1 MPKSKANGRP
11 TLELE
16 GVDVLSLATFR
27 ALRDVMR
34 MHRHAMAKRFAAKG
48 AHMGQAACLR
58 VLDGNDG
65 CTQRDMADILHVSRP
80 SITGILQVV
89 EKSGAIIRKPDDAD
103 QRLTRVYLTD
113 KGRAMAAELRCVL
126 ADYVLETI
134 GQMSKKDRRELT
146 RLLNELNE
154 RIASAT
160 TTEREAC
167 TE

>member
-1 MPKSKANGRP
+1 MPKAKGDNRTQP
-11 TLELE
+11 QLE
-16 GVDVLSLATFR
+16 GVDELSLAAFR

-34 MHRHAMAKRFAAKG
+34 MNGHAMAKRFAAKG

-80 SITGILQVV
+80 SITGMLQAV
-89 EKSGAIIRKPDDAD
+89 EKSGAIVRKPDEND

-113 KGRAMAAELRCVL
+113 KGRAMAVDLRRVL
-126 ADYVLETI
+126 ADYITETI
-134 GQMSKKDRRELT
+134 GQMPEKDRRDLA
-146 RLLNELNE
+146 RLLGELNK

-160 TTEREAC
+160 SSNEGAC
-167 TE
+167 TK